1 MKREVVEDFLNLPG
15 IAGIALIDRRS
26 RPYFCGVDNT
36 LNFQQKEALAQG
48 LRQVVETTPD
58 GFESFEFQFSDNQIF
73 IYKLPDDMILLVLAN
88 LDLVFTNYAAALDHL
103 RNELT
108 TDTATAIATF
118 RILAG
123 SVTLSNQTY
132 WSSNSGSASPS
143 LPRSTPS
150 RSPRSTRPGPG
161 PPPPP
166 PTTPSR
172 VTLKELLQALNQLSL
187 STTQYLGKAVITNY
201 WKSTRPDIEWLQNF
215 EVSRT
220 AELTLTSSES
230 LSEGVTPEQLKWIQT
245 WVAAFIKRC
254 IKVIRDFP
262 ALVDKSLKPEYKKL
276 LLP

>member
-58 GFESFEFQFSDNQIF
+58 GFESFEFQFSNNQIF

-88 LDLVFTNYAAALDHL
+88 LDLVYTNYAAALDHL
-103 RNELT
+103 THELT

-132 WSSNSGSASPS
+132 WSPNSDSPSSS

-150 RSPRSTRPGPG
+150 PSPRITRPGPG

-166 PTTPSR
+166 PTAQSQ
-172 VTLKELLQALNQLSL
+172 VTLKELLQALNQLSA

-215 EVSRT
+215 EISRT

-230 LSEGVTPEQLKWIQT
+230 LSQGVTPEQLKWIQT